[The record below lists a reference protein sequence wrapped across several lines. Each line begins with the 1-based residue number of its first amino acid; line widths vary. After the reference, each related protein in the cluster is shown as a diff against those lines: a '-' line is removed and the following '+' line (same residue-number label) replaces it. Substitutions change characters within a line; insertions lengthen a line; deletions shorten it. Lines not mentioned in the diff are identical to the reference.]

1 MLDTECLTP
10 LNKVNTLYS
19 FSTTS
24 WETFSFPVSLLRLL
38 ASNGRGKIKNTIMA
52 IDLQKLNKE
61 QKEAVIYDK
70 GPLLIVAGAG
80 TGKTTVI
87 TQRIVY
93 LIETSKARPEE
104 ILAVTFTD
112 KAAEE
117 MEERV
122 DKLLPYGYID
132 LWVSTFHAFC
142 ERILRDHALDIGL
155 PADFKILDNTAGWL
169 LIYKNLDKFNLDYYR
184 PLGNPTK
191 FIQAMLNHFS
201 HCKDQAIYPEDYLAY
216 SEKLKTRDD
225 APEDRETERIEE
237 VAEAYHVYQK
247 LLLENSVLDFGD
259 LINYCLKLFQSR
271 PQILKKYRA
280 KFKYIL
286 VDEFQDTNWAQYE
299 LIKILAH
306 PKNNLTVCADDDQ
319 AIYRWRGASFSN
331 IIQFKKDFPKA
342 KEVSLVKNY
351 RSAQNILDL
360 AYKFIKANDP
370 DRLEFVNKINK
381 KLVACKEGEGII
393 EHLHS
398 NTLNEEVSKTIKKI
412 RQILKKDKETSFNE
426 IAILS
431 RTNDACIPFIKAL
444 EKAGLPY
451 QFLASRGLYS
461 KPVVLDVISYFKLL
475 DNYHES
481 PALYRILNLPF
492 LDVASED
499 IAKLTQYSYRKSKS
513 LYEAM
518 GDLPVIFGIS
528 EKSRKTI
535 PWLLSLIKKHAA
547 LAREKTVAEI
557 MIAFLKDSGYLK
569 YLIDKEGQ
577 EEFGV
582 LDQFLKKI
590 KNFEQSAL
598 DPSLNNFMREIILE
612 IESGEQG
619 KLEFDIEQG
628 PDMIKVMTIHGAKGL
643 EFKHVFLVN
652 MVDKRFPTIERSD
665 PIELPEDMI
674 KDIKPKGDVHLQEE
688 RRICYVA
695 MTRAKKELYFT
706 SAEDYGLTRKKKLS
720 RFMIE
725 MGYKDERT
733 DIGQS
738 DRPQYLEGDRTAI
751 HRSGGRTSSPY
762 QLPDHFSYSQLAAFQ
777 KCPLQYKFA
786 FILRIPVRGK
796 AVFSFGKTMHAV
808 FHEFLKIVNEG
819 RDLSQTNLFGFKDK
833 GTLRQA
839 QGELNTLIQIYEKAW
854 IDEWYE
860 NKNQKD
866 EYYKLGKKIIKD
878 FYDDFV
884 KNPPNVLGLEMP
896 FNLKMGGYTLNGRI
910 DRIDQVTGGVAII
923 DYKTGAFK
931 ERLETDDKEQ
941 LLIYQIAAEEVLK
954 LQAKELTYYYLNEY
968 KKASFLGSE
977 KDKENLKEK
986 IIQEIEEIKKSDFK
1000 PTPGWQCSYCDFKD
1014 ICDFAER

>member
-1 MLDTECLTP
+1 
-10 LNKVNTLYS
+10 
-19 FSTTS
+19 
-24 WETFSFPVSLLRLL
+24 
-38 ASNGRGKIKNTIMA
+38 MA
-52 IDLQKLNKE
+52 IDLTKLNKE
-61 QKEAVIYDK
+61 QREAVTYEQ

-87 TQRIVY
+87 TQRLAY
-93 LIETSKARPEE
+93 LIETGKAKPEE

-122 DKLLPYGYID
+122 DRLLPYGYVD

-155 PADFKILDNTAGWL
+155 PTDFKILDGTAGWL
-169 LIYKNLDKFNLDYYR
+169 LVYKNFNKFNLNYYR

-216 SEKLKTRDD
+216 AEKIKTRDD
-225 APEDRETERIEE
+225 APENQETERIKE
-237 VAEAYHVYQK
+237 VASAYHVYQK
-247 LLLENSVLDFGD
+247 LLLESSVLDFGD
-259 LINYCLKLFQSR
+259 LINYCLKLFQQR
-271 PQILKKYRA
+271 TKILKKYRE
-280 KFKYIL
+280 KFKYVL

-299 LIKILAH
+299 LIKILSA
-306 PKNNLTVCADDDQ
+306 PKNNLTVSADDDQ
-319 AIYRWRGASFSN
+319 AIYKFRGASFSN

-351 RSAQNILDL
+351 RSTQNILDL
-360 AYKFIKANDP
+360 AYKFIKANNP

-381 KLVACKEGEGII
+381 KLVACKEGEGVI
-393 EHLHS
+393 EHLHAD
-398 NTLNEEVSKTIKKI
+398 TLSEEVSKTIKKI
-412 RQILKKDKETSFNE
+412 QQILKKDKETYFND
-426 IAILS
+426 IVILS
-431 RTNDACIPFIKAL
+431 RTNDAVIPFIKAL

-451 QFLASRGLYS
+451 QFLASRGLYA
-461 KPVVLDVISYFKLL
+461 KPAVLDVISYFKLL

-481 PALYRILNLPF
+481 QALYRILNLPF
-492 LDVASED
+492 LGVAAEDV
-499 IAKLTQYSYRKSKS
+499 AKLTQYSYRKGKS

-518 GDLPVIFGIS
+518 GDSPLIYGIS
-528 EKSRKTI
+528 EKSRKTL
-535 PWLLSLIKKHAA
+535 PWILSLIKKHTAMS
-547 LAREKTVAEI
+547 REKTVSET

-590 KNFEQSAL
+590 KNFEVGYL
-598 DPSLNNFMREIILE
+598 DPSLNNFMREITLE

-652 MVDKRFPTIERSD
+652 MVDKRFPTIERGD

-706 SAEDYGLTRKKKLS
+706 SAEDYGLARRKKLS
-720 RFMIE
+720 RFMVE
-725 MGYKDERT
+725 MGYKDK
-733 DIGQS
+733 
-738 DRPQYLEGDRTAI
+738 PAV
-751 HRSGGRTSSPY
+751 SGGRTSKYPEYGEEVRPPNIPVKNSY

-808 FHEFLKIVNEG
+808 FHEFLKIVNAG
-819 RDLSQTNLFGFKDK
+819 QDLSQTNLFGFGGAEAPIKQKDK
-833 GTLRQA
+833 DFKLL
-839 QGELNTLIQIYEKAW
+839 EEIYEKNW

-860 NKNQKD
+860 NKSQKE

-878 FYDDFV
+878 FYEDFV
-884 KNPPNVLGLEMP
+884 KNPPKILKIGNALALETP

-910 DRIDQVTGGVAII
+910 DRIDQSPEGVVII
-923 DYKTGAFK
+923 DYKTGKAR
-931 ERLETDDKEQ
+931 ENLEADDKEQ
-941 LLIYQIAAEEVLK
+941 LLIYQIAVEEVLK
-954 LQAKELTYYYLNEY
+954 LKPKTLTYYYLNEY
-968 KKASFLGSE
+968 KKASFLGSD
-977 KDKENLKEK
+977 KDKENLKERVV
-986 IIQEIEEIKKSDFK
+986 QEIEKIKKSDFK